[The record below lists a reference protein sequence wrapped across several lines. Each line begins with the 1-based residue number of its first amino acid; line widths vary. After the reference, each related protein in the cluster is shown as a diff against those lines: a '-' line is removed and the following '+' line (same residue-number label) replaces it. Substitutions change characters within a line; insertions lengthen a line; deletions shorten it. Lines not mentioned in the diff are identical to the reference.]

1 RLPREQVLQIAEVG
15 DAEPGLR
22 LPAAPEP
29 ERVRPE
35 VDDEPAR
42 MLVMEPAEE
51 AGQALGA
58 GSRDAEVHEVLL
70 AGPGADLRHAARPD
84 RDDPRMA
91 ALEKIDLVRRPGLLA
106 DDLQRHSSGRPN
118 VIAAA
123 RSRNG
128 STLLGMGPIPCAP
141 AIESSTSAI
150 PFASCMRKKIVAI
163 VTRRNVSATATGPGT
178 RRPSFDSRRWPTRSF
193 PCQRPQAR
201 KLKDAPCHR
210 PPI

>member
-84 RDDPRMA
+84 HDDPRMA

-106 DDLQRHSSGRPN
+106 DDLPGHVALLRPIERGRED
-118 VIAAA
+118 V
-123 RSRNG
+123 RV
-128 STLLGMGPIPCAP
+128 
-141 AIESSTSAI
+141 
-150 PFASCMRKKIVAI
+150 VA
-163 VTRRNVSATATGPGT
+163 V
-178 RRPSFDSRRWPTRSF
+178 
-193 PCQRPQAR
+193 
-201 KLKDAPCHR
+201 
-210 PPI
+210 